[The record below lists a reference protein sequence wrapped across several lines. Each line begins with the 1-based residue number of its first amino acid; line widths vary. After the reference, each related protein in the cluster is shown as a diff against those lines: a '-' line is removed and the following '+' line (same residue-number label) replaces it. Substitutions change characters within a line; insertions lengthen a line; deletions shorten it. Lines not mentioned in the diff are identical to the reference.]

1 MLAGWG
7 ASRHLV
13 GMGRAALF
21 ALPFAVF
28 VALSAGCS
36 EPEGVKAETAN
47 DAKIARPATGPGAG
61 AAPINA
67 AAPGHL
73 ARADVERVLRQGPPW
88 ILRRVVPEEVIRDGK
103 FVGWRVLSMPGDW
116 KIDLK
121 NGDIVTKVNGLS
133 LERPDDLW
141 SAWMQLQS
149 AVELRVSIE
158 REGKARDLVMPIDGA
173 STAGTS
179 LEKELEA
186 SPPPKTTPSRWSTKV
201 IVPEDDAPPS
211 TDE

>member
-1 MLAGWG
+1 M
-7 ASRHLV
+7 R
-13 GMGRAALF
+13 RALSL
-21 ALPFAVF
+21 ALPFALT
-28 VALSAGCS
+28 VALSAGCA
-36 EPEGVKAETAN
+36 EPEGVQASTAA
-47 DAKIARPATGPGAG
+47 DAKMARPAAGPSSG
-61 AAPINA
+61 AAAINA

-88 ILRRVVPEEVIRDGK
+88 LLRRVVPEEVIREGK
-103 FVGWRVLSMPGDW
+103 FFGWRVLSMPDDW

-121 NGDIVTKVNGLS
+121 NGDIVTKVNGLG

-158 REGKARDLVMPIDGA
+158 RDGKSRDVVLPIDGA
-173 STAGTS
+173 TTAGAS

-186 SPPPKTTPSRWSTKV
+186 TPPPKTSPSRWSTKV
-201 IVPEDDAPPS
+201 IESDEPPPPPPA
-211 TDE
+211 DE